1 MAVSVALILAKNCR
15 FMHKKKVHN
24 GNDTC
29 VPHNGPG
36 FDSSVIRPNVFF
48 IFSGRKRN
56 KELEPVM
63 IKNAR
68 CSISKKGHKSS
79 SLSICRRTLHTN
91 KSKKIAV
98 PTTRKQNPHE
108 SWINSPKQPMKA
120 FSLTDFSE
128 DILEDR
134 VELDDAGEAL
144 GRQAAA
150 ADGLLRLEHQRDGDQ
165 LLERHESKPGH
176 QKLDDLEEL

>member
-1 MAVSVALILAKNCR
+1 
-15 FMHKKKVHN
+15 
-24 GNDTC
+24 
-29 VPHNGPG
+29 
-36 FDSSVIRPNVFF
+36 
-48 IFSGRKRN
+48 
-56 KELEPVM
+56 
-63 IKNAR
+63 
-68 CSISKKGHKSS
+68 
-79 SLSICRRTLHTN
+79 
-91 KSKKIAV
+91 
-98 PTTRKQNPHE
+98 
-108 SWINSPKQPMKA
+108 MKA

-176 QKLDDLEEL
+176 QELDDLEELGLDFRRLQKDLFTELKKLAKQLSSCQKFYDSHKGATLRKRYSQLWSFEQFFAKSPIRVLLTVYICFTSYTHI